1 MDVERVAP
9 PLVLEVLSTT
19 DFRNLAKG
27 EHELSPAFNVF
38 SGDNGQGKTNVLEA
52 VYFLAT
58 SKSFRT
64 SRLVELPAHGAEV
77 AFVRGRLSEGSHPR
91 LQAVG
96 LKGAARAPRIDGKR
110 PRSLF
115 EYAVRSPVVVFPP
128 GEVGLSMGPSAA

>member
-1 MDVERVAP
+1 VTEPSVDVERVAP

-64 SRLVELPAHGAEV
+64 SRLVELPAHG
-77 AFVRGRLSEGSHPR
+77 
-91 LQAVG
+91 
-96 LKGAARAPRIDGKR
+96 
-110 PRSLF
+110 PRS
-115 EYAVRSPVVVFPP
+115 RSFGGGSPRARTRASRPW
-128 GEVGLSMGPSAA
+128 G